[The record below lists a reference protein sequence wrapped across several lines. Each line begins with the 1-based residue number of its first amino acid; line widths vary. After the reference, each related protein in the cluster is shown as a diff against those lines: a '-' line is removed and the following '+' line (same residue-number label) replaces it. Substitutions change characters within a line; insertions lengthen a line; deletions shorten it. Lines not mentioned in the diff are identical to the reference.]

1 MANGVLFL
9 LVEAGFDFDVATPTG
24 KPSILEEC
32 SSPRKDEAVP
42 GFIRDNQTKFEQP
55 VSLAKLVAE
64 GGLREAYPYAAVF
77 LPRGHGTMV
86 GLPQDKDVGELIQWI
101 ARSDRYLV
109 TVCHGPAAMLAA
121 AETGDSP
128 YPYAGYKM
136 CAFPDKMDRQSPL
149 IGYLPGQLPWFKC
162 EQLAQQGMQII
173 NDGVGGETHVDRKF
187 CSGDSPKACDELGKT
202 IARAMLD
209 EFEG

>member
-1 MANGVLFL
+1 MANGVLFSTGNNVQEIAVPLML

-24 KPSILEEC
+24 KPPILDEC

-64 GGLREAYPYAAVF
+64 AGLSEAYPYAAVF

-86 GLPQDKDVGELIQWI
+86 GLPQDKDVGELIRWM

-109 TVCHGPAAMLAA
+109 TAPAPRAPPRAAPVPVALPTPATTPAAATTPRPRRQGPIAA
-121 AETGDSP
+121 NQTP
-128 YPYAGYKM
+128 
-136 CAFPDKMDRQSPL
+136 R
-149 IGYLPGQLPWFKC
+149 
-162 EQLAQQGMQII
+162 
-173 NDGVGGETHVDRKF
+173 
-187 CSGDSPKACDELGKT
+187 
-202 IARAMLD
+202 
-209 EFEG
+209 